1 MAMHTIKRMRWS
13 AVRQLIISVFL
24 QLMLW
29 CFYIVV
35 IFLSPEDRV
44 IAKIVLMFVFLYL
57 GSVISYMIGKNKR
70 FVFISLLLSI
80 VSFSFTGF
88 FVYMLLQ

>member
-1 MAMHTIKRMRWS
+1 M
-13 AVRQLIISVFL
+13 RQLIISVFL
-24 QLMLW
+24 QLILW

-35 IFLSPEDRV
+35 IFLSPEDRA
-44 IAKIVLMFVFLYL
+44 IAKIVLMIVFLYL
-57 GSVISYMIGKNKR
+57 GSVISYMIGKSSR

-88 FVYMLLQ
+88 FVYLLLQ